1 MFTAHTI
8 AETRKTVSRWR
19 RQGLTV
25 GFVPTMG
32 NLHDGH
38 ISLIRHAAERADRVV
53 VSIFV
58 NPLQFGP
65 NEDFASYPRTLQ
77 ADVRRVDGQ
86 GADLVFAPSAEEM
99 YPDGPDLATRVSVA
113 GLADILC
120 GRSRP
125 GHFAGVAT
133 VVNKLFNIVQP
144 DLAVFGSKD
153 YQQLAVIRRMVRD
166 LSMAV
171 EILAGATVRE
181 HDGLAMSSRNQ
192 YLSREERAR
201 APALHAALVAAA
213 ENLLRGDGDIA
224 AIREAG
230 MRVLSEAG
238 FVPEYFEIRDAATL
252 AEPPGGAEPA
262 SLVVL
267 AAAQLGR
274 ARLIDNLAV
283 AARAGY
289 GPGAT

>member
-1 MFTAHTI
+1 MFTAHTV
-8 AETRKTVSRWR
+8 AETRKSVSRWR

-38 ISLIRHAAERADRVV
+38 VSLVRQAAARADRVV

-65 NEDFASYPRTLQ
+65 NEDFASYPRTLE
-77 ADVRRVDGQ
+77 ADLRRLDGQ
-86 GADLVFAPSAEEM
+86 GADLVFAPSADEM
-99 YPDGPDLATRVSVA
+99 YPDGPELATRITVS

-125 GHFAGVAT
+125 GHFTGVAT
-133 VVNKLFNIVQP
+133 VVNKLLNIVRP
-144 DLAVFGSKD
+144 DIAVFGRKD

-171 EILAGATVRE
+171 EIVGGETVRE

-192 YLSREERAR
+192 YLSHDERAR
-201 APALHAALVAAA
+201 APALYAALMAAADSLLRGTADDIPAVAAA
-213 ENLLRGDGDIA
+213 GRDTLA
-224 AIREAG
+224 A
-230 MRVLSEAG
+230 AG
-238 FVPEYFEIRDAATL
+238 FVPDYFEIRDAATL
-252 AEPPGGAEPA
+252 AEPEAGADPT

-283 AARAGY
+283 AACAG
-289 GPGAT
+289 G